1 MDTEKT
7 QIAKKNPEKEKQS
20 QRNQASWH
28 QTKLWSSKE
37 CGTGTKLYNRSMEHE
52 RKPRNK
58 PMNLWSTSVQQ
69 RRLYNGGKV
78 VSTTN
83 SAGKTGQLNVK
94 G

>member
-1 MDTEKT
+1 
-7 QIAKKNPEKEKQS
+7 
-20 QRNQASWH
+20 
-28 QTKLWSSKE
+28 
-37 CGTGTKLYNRSMEHE
+37 MEQE

-69 RRLYNGGKV
+69 RRLYNGGKI

>member
-1 MDTEKT
+1 
-7 QIAKKNPEKEKQS
+7 
-20 QRNQASWH
+20 
-28 QTKLWSSKE
+28 
-37 CGTGTKLYNRSMEHE
+37 MEQE

-69 RRLYNGGKV
+69 RRLYNGGKI

-83 SAGKTGQLNVK
+83 SAGKTGQLIVK

>member
-1 MDTEKT
+1 
-7 QIAKKNPEKEKQS
+7 
-20 QRNQASWH
+20 
-28 QTKLWSSKE
+28 
-37 CGTGTKLYNRSMEHE
+37 MEQE

-69 RRLYNGGKV
+69 RRLYNGGKI

-94 G
+94 GRNENFVYAPHTKKLKMDQRPKCRARNYTTLRGKHRTL